1 MALPKIDKKGMVSI
15 DGNLIG
21 ISEEPI
27 VPISDQSVIWNKWG
41 KNKKT
46 ELYKKYEDAFQY
58 GLSNGFLSKSS
69 IKAQFDQ
76 QEYLEDVF
84 KNHYQQEF
92 LVSEPCFPVFYNCGF
107 YGNSSYSNPNPST
120 VSNHP
125 NKSLTVSELQH
136 IQENNKKIQKMMQES
151 LESKY
156 ITETTE
162 PEKKQK
168 KLNRFQL
175 MRIPKSV

>member
-15 DGNLIG
+15 DGNQIG
-21 ISEEPI
+21 ISEDPI
-27 VPISDQSVIWNKWG
+27 VPISDQSVIWNKWS

-46 ELYKKYEDAFQY
+46 ELYKNYEDA
-58 GLSNGFLSKSS
+58 
-69 IKAQFDQ
+69 
-76 QEYLEDVF
+76 EDAF
-84 KNHYQQEF
+84 KNYYQQEF
-92 LVSEPCFPVFYNCGF
+92 PVSEPCFPVFYNCGF

-125 NKSLTVSELQH
+125 NKSLTLSELQH
-136 IQENNKKIQKMMQES
+136 IQENNKKVQKMMQKS
-151 LESKY
+151 LKSCWPKF
-156 ITETTE
+156 ITETTD

-175 MRIPKSV
+175 MRIPKNV